1 MKVLVSLNTDEWAE
15 AVLPSAVAIA
25 RNSSEHDGAS
35 LVLLTVVPTA
45 AERMTTSAGIVSPGE
60 LLARAGSATRIADTA
75 AAAAMEYL
83 SSLRARLLASPG
95 GGLLSI
101 DVRVEPGRPADTI
114 IRIANEIGADIIALA
129 NRGPKGLR
137 RSTLTRINDR
147 VIRSSGRPILIVTV

>member
-1 MKVLVSLNTDEWAE
+1 
-15 AVLPSAVAIA
+15 
-25 RNSSEHDGAS
+25 
-35 LVLLTVVPTA
+35 
-45 AERMTTSAGIVSPGE
+45 
-60 LLARAGSATRIADTA
+60 
-75 AAAAMEYL
+75 MEYL

-95 GGLLSI
+95 GGPLSI

-114 IRIANEIGADIIALA
+114 IRIANEIDADIIALA

>member
-15 AVLPSAVAIA
+15 AILPSAVAIV
-25 RNSSEHDGAS
+25 RNSPERGSAS

-45 AERMTTSAGIVSPGE
+45 AEHMTTSAGIVSPGE

-83 SSLRARLLASPG
+83 SSLRARLLASPSDG
-95 GGLLSI
+95 SLSI

-114 IRIANEIGADIIALA
+114 IRIANEIDVDIIALA

-147 VIRSSGRPILIVTV
+147 VVRSSGRPILIVTV